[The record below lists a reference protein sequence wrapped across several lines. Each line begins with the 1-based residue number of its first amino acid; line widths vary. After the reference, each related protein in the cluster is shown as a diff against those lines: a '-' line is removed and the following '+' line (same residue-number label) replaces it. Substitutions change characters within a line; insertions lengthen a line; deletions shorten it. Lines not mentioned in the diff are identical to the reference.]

1 MCRQFT
7 CAVHAVHMLS
17 RTLRVTRP
25 SRTCA
30 RPSPRRGSSRSS
42 CTTSCSRCTRW
53 CIHALHA
60 HCAHMHHCTGTARQT
75 RGRVQGGRGGTPP
88 AAARRR
94 AQVRQL
100 WRPDLLT
107 TQLATHYLL
116 LIHYSLLTTHC
127 SLLTTHY
134 SLLTVH
140 CSLLTAH
147 YSLQVADSCGDPA
160 FTDLIEEYLGQQ
172 IDAIR
177 DMNERVAQLERLATG
192 RSATLC
198 MR

>member
-1 MCRQFT
+1 
-7 CAVHAVHMLS
+7 
-17 RTLRVTRP
+17 
-25 SRTCA
+25 
-30 RPSPRRGSSRSS
+30 
-42 CTTSCSRCTRW
+42 
-53 CIHALHA
+53 
-60 HCAHMHHCTGTARQT
+60 
-75 RGRVQGGRGGTPP
+75 
-88 AAARRR
+88 
-94 AQVRQL
+94 
-100 WRPDLLT
+100 
-107 TQLATHYLL
+107 
-116 LIHYSLLTTHC
+116 LLTTHY